1 LTRLEP
7 VLVEAHAK
15 VNLTLEILG
24 KRDDGYHNLVTV
36 MQTIDLFDSIELTP
50 AGDLTLEC
58 DAPALAAESNLAFRA
73 ASALRHAAR
82 VRDGVRLRLAKR
94 IPVAAGL
101 GGGSSDAAAVLLA
114 LNTLWHLDWPVARL
128 QELAIDLGADVPF
141 FLHGGAALV
150 QGRGDEVVPLPPP
163 AIDWLVVLAPD
174 IELAGKTGRLFSM
187 VTPDLYTRGVLSHK
201 LAGRIR
207 GGGDT
212 PAEFMFNAFGQLA
225 SKAFPDLDRYR
236 TAFEAIGAREIVLC
250 GAGPSMFALAP
261 SREIGLAWQ
270 LLLKGRGMRAY
281 LVRRWTPR
289 GGARHKATRSP

>member
-1 LTRLEP
+1 M
-7 VLVEAHAK
+7 LVEAHAK

-24 KRDDGYHNLVTV
+24 RRTDGYHNLVSV
-36 MQTIDLFDSIELTP
+36 MQTIDLHDSIELTL
-50 AGDLTLEC
+50 AGGTTLEC
-58 DAPALAAESNLAFRA
+58 DDPALAGDGNLALRA
-73 ASALRHAAR
+73 AGALRDAG
-82 VRDGVRLRLAKR
+82 GVRRGVRMKLAKR

-114 LNTLWHLDWPVARL
+114 LNRMWQLDWPVARL
-128 QELAIDLGADVPF
+128 QQLAIDLGADVPF
-141 FLHGGAALV
+141 FLYGGAALV
-150 QGRGDEVVPLPPP
+150 QGRGEDVVPLPPP

-174 IELAGKTGRLFSM
+174 IELPGKTGRLFSM

-212 PAEFMFNAFGQLA
+212 PAQFMFNAFGQVA

-236 TAFEAIGAREIVLC
+236 SAFEAVGAREIVLC

-270 LLLKGRGMRAY
+270 LLLNGRGMRAY
-281 LVRRWTPR
+281 LARRWTPA
-289 GGARHKATRSP
+289 GGPQAATPGTARSA

>member
-1 LTRLEP
+1 MI
-7 VLVEAHAK
+7 VEAHAK

-24 KRDDGYHNLVTV
+24 KRADGYHNLVTV
-36 MQTIDLFDSIELTP
+36 MQTIDLCDSIELNRSV
-50 AGDLTLEC
+50 DLTLDC
-58 DAPALAAESNLAFRA
+58 DAPHLAGESNLALKA
-73 ASALRHAAR
+73 ASALRDAG
-82 VRDGVRLRLAKR
+82 GVPHGVHLKLLKR

-114 LNTLWHLDWPVARL
+114 LNSLWHLDWPLARL

-141 FLHGGAALV
+141 LLHGGAALV
-150 QGRGDEVVPLPPP
+150 QGRGEEVVPLPPP
-163 AIDWLVVLAPD
+163 AIDWFVVLAPD

-212 PAEFMFNAFGQLA
+212 PAQFMFNAFGQLA

-236 TAFEAIGAREIVLC
+236 TALEAVGAREIVLC

-281 LVRRWTPR
+281 LARRWTPPP
-289 GGARHKATRSP
+289 GGAPHGSARSR